1 MKGLPRD
8 KLQGRSPFM
17 RAKIT
22 IYEAVF
28 SYSRKLK
35 MSKKQ
40 RLDIFHLLLGSKKR
54 EKTERTRLLQSIGV
68 EEKFAEGDI
77 RIDWKTCRGVDCRL
91 CIDACPTNALYWRE
105 GEVGIAKELC
115 IFCVGCV
122 GVCLI
127 DDCIQVS
134 RKRPTGKIERFS
146 NAREILRLL
155 RNINSRKAVERT
167 KSRAQAITY
176 FE

>member
-1 MKGLPRD
+1 
-8 KLQGRSPFM
+8 
-17 RAKIT
+17 
-22 IYEAVF
+22 
-28 SYSRKLK
+28 
-35 MSKKQ
+35 MSKEQKS
-40 RLDIFHLLLGSKKR
+40 DMFNLLLGASKGQ
-54 EKTERTRLLQSIGV
+54 ERMERARLLESIGV
-68 EEKFAEGDI
+68 EEKFAEGDV
-77 RIDWKTCRGVDCRL
+77 RINWKTCRGVDCRL

-134 RKRPTGKIERFS
+134 RTRPNGKIERFS
-146 NAREILRLL
+146 NAREILTLL
-155 RNINSRKAVERT
+155 RNINSRKAVERA
-167 KSRAQAITY
+167 KSRAKAITY